1 MLVSTSLAL
10 RNSSQVDKIIIII
23 IIIIDK
29 LFLLYCKPSLRQIP
43 FLWLPL
49 SQSGF
54 YSTDRFHGNSSIHV
68 FLFWREAGKFK
79 ICNQTAKKSVNIVI
93 LHIETTR
100 RSLKDWNQR
109 WMEKMNIFKCKPL
122 EVHFTIRNRVP
133 YNKQLTNQACLGRI
147 GEYWPSVLHSVH
159 TVTTSDRSVT
169 TWVRTVMTSGQYS
182 PVWPSR
188 SVSKWLILS
197 GASYWKVG

>member
-1 MLVSTSLAL
+1 MINFSYYIANPVLGKSLF
-10 RNSSQVDKIIIII
+10 SDC
-23 IIIIDK
+23 
-29 LFLLYCKPSLRQIP
+29 LFLSRDFAVRTVSMETVQSMYFCFGGKP
-43 FLWLPL
+43 
-49 SQSGF
+49 
-54 YSTDRFHGNSSIHV
+54 GNS
-68 FLFWREAGKFK
+68 KFATK
-79 ICNQTAKKSVNIVI
+79 TAKKSVNIVI

-109 WMEKMNIFKCKPL
+109 WMEKMNIYKCKPL

-159 TVTTSDRSVT
+159 TVTTSDRSVI